1 MNFSAQRI
9 SSPASTLGV
18 HTGGTKILISSQSLQ
33 KTCQVRHL
41 RKMRKVVL
49 KHLKLEAIE
58 EEISISLSPLALQAL
73 GYYKK
78 GEKHKDLLCS
88 PQITS

>member
-1 MNFSAQRI
+1 
-9 SSPASTLGV
+9 
-18 HTGGTKILISSQSLQ
+18 
-33 KTCQVRHL
+33 
-41 RKMRKVVL
+41 MRKVVL